1 MKSALRHAW
10 SRVRERLTPARRVIS
25 DDAGSSTTEWVLTIM
40 VAITIATVVGG
51 ILISEFTTA
60 AESIDLGV
68 DR

>member
-10 SRVRERLTPARRVIS
+10 SRVRKRLALTRTVTS
-25 DDAGSSTTEWVLTIM
+25 DAGSSTTEWVLTIM

-51 ILISEFTTA
+51 ILIGEFTSA

-68 DR
+68 NR

>member
-10 SRVRERLTPARRVIS
+10 SRVRTRLVPTRTVTS
-25 DDAGSSTTEWVLTIM
+25 DAGSSTTEWVLTIM

-51 ILISEFTTA
+51 ILISEFTSA

-68 DR
+68 NR

>member
-1 MKSALRHAW
+1 MTTVLRRA
-10 SRVRERLTPARRVIS
+10 SRHVRTRLTPTRAVTS
-25 DDAGSSTTEWVLTIM
+25 DAGSATTEWVLTIM